1 MSPPGRSPALPAPTS
16 DGSVVTPSALSCW
29 PGRLRQPRQL
39 SSLAWPSWSCGRSS
53 ARETIQTGSPGIST
67 NASMRIR
74 AAAIAASIGVLGAA
88 MLVFGFRDGHQISRK
103 PAAVVSQSAAPTA
116 DPIQAN
122 EIVNVIP
129 QDAKRALVDP
139 GYVAAAGASDIQ
151 PSEEVIGVAING
163 DARALPL
170 ATLNVHEIVDD
181 VIGGQPVAVT
191 W

>member
-1 MSPPGRSPALPAPTS
+1 
-16 DGSVVTPSALSCW
+16 
-29 PGRLRQPRQL
+29 
-39 SSLAWPSWSCGRSS
+39 
-53 ARETIQTGSPGIST
+53 
-67 NASMRIR
+67 MRIR
-74 AAAIAASIGVLGAA
+74 VAAIAASIGVLGAA
-88 MLVFGFRDGHQISRK
+88 MLVFGFRDSHQISRK
-103 PAAVVSQSAAPTA
+103 PAAVVSQSAAPSA

-151 PSEEVIGVAING
+151 PSEEVIGVVING